1 MKQTL
6 TAALFVLLAA
16 GTTAAKTVEN
26 SEPPR
31 IHAVEV
37 MSLEEGR
44 FLSRELSAGAVA
56 DTVYFESWDFS
67 DGPNCNDDGWHPV
80 DRGLDADFWH
90 VDDFAGLGG
99 GTFGRLGPIQGNQSL
114 WLGARPTGTENLD
127 LCGYATL
134 PGYGNAWSQR
144 WCTKT
149 CLSVTTG
156 VTVLFTG
163 KWDSEP
169 GYDGT
174 TLQIATCTGGV
185 SDENWL
191 ATRPPNTVGGLW
203 DGRNGGIYELGTV
216 GPDSLVVES
225 IPDSMHTGS
234 VKIQFLFASDGGWS
248 DEDGLW
254 DTDGGII
261 IDRLR
266 VLDDA
271 GTILSVELFEDEAVG
286 ATSSDDWENCNFKG
300 FSYGNNS
307 GNYSNAYGD
316 LYPALSLLQEDPCVT
331 ELDCVWAF
339 IQGSVDDYSCGGFPG
354 QAAVPKGPGLEGS
367 YLKENIVSPIVP
379 ITSAS
384 PEVQLAIRLYAD
396 NPRDNLVY
404 WSWHVRTFIDGCP
417 TNWRDTAGV
426 YRNDSKTWITVVYR
440 LGDKFA
446 PGATE
451 IQVRTGVR
459 DMCPVWCGVF
469 GTGNCHS
476 HAPLWDSVSIYA
488 IEHDGPVMQWPFGGQ
503 FNDNFPEDGTSTG
516 TVRIDAAIDIRPSRN
531 SNIVNGDSA
540 TVIISDRV
548 NGLSTGAIGGGTWA
562 SCYAYVGIYPQGK
575 YSGSQIVDDPSRWPV
590 VDSTTSPTGDMWYI
604 VRLDT
609 AFVPSGGAVL
619 NGFCFD
625 LNDNLFVAGDE
636 IRYFIAA
643 QNGIGVWSYFY
654 DKEHATDLSAG
665 FAPSVSNDIDV
676 AYANYVE
683 MTCLPSGNPAVDILY
698 VDATDGRGVQPWFDT
713 AFDQLGLVVDRFDVS
728 QSGSSGL
735 GQFGVRVQDVSA
747 QLIPAYR
754 TIIWNSGTLES
765 YTVGDGTG
773 ATGSGAMKSDDWA
786 VLYEFLDQHPDSAG
800 VYLSG
805 NGLAAEWFSQNGP
818 LAVSTRST
826 YMNFNLVSDDHKSLP
841 GMPAS
846 PLGIGQPGGIFDHI
860 LGPDTLVAFG
870 GCPVLQRFGVLG
882 ATGASV
888 VEMAYDNDPTRAVV
902 LSQTTI
908 NQASSIARVVLSG
921 FSLHLIR
928 DDRPS
933 GTLDRVEHLGDILAF
948 LTGTSSTPTAVRA
961 SGWPNSLAQ
970 NYPNPFN
977 PETTIEYTLRGRS
990 HVTIRIYNVA
1000 GQLLRTLV
1008 NDARAAGPHQVLWDG
1023 RNNAGQRVSSG
1034 VYFYKLQANDF
1045 AQTKKMVLLK

>member
-354 QAAVPKGPGLEGS
+354 QAAVPKGPGLE
-367 YLKENIVSPIVP
+367 
-379 ITSAS
+379 
-384 PEVQLAIRLYAD
+384 
-396 NPRDNLVY
+396 
-404 WSWHVRTFIDGCP
+404 
-417 TNWRDTAGV
+417 
-426 YRNDSKTWITVVYR
+426 
-440 LGDKFA
+440 
-446 PGATE
+446 
-451 IQVRTGVR
+451 
-459 DMCPVWCGVF
+459 
-469 GTGNCHS
+469 
-476 HAPLWDSVSIYA
+476 
-488 IEHDGPVMQWPFGGQ
+488 
-503 FNDNFPEDGTSTG
+503 
-516 TVRIDAAIDIRPSRN
+516 
-531 SNIVNGDSA
+531 
-540 TVIISDRV
+540 
-548 NGLSTGAIGGGTWA
+548 
-562 SCYAYVGIYPQGK
+562 
-575 YSGSQIVDDPSRWPV
+575 
-590 VDSTTSPTGDMWYI
+590 
-604 VRLDT
+604 
-609 AFVPSGGAVL
+609 
-619 NGFCFD
+619 
-625 LNDNLFVAGDE
+625 
-636 IRYFIAA
+636 
-643 QNGIGVWSYFY
+643 
-654 DKEHATDLSAG
+654 
-665 FAPSVSNDIDV
+665 
-676 AYANYVE
+676 
-683 MTCLPSGNPAVDILY
+683 
-698 VDATDGRGVQPWFDT
+698 
-713 AFDQLGLVVDRFDVS
+713 
-728 QSGSSGL
+728 
-735 GQFGVRVQDVSA
+735 
-747 QLIPAYR
+747 
-754 TIIWNSGTLES
+754 
-765 YTVGDGTG
+765 
-773 ATGSGAMKSDDWA
+773 
-786 VLYEFLDQHPDSAG
+786 
-800 VYLSG
+800 
-805 NGLAAEWFSQNGP
+805 
-818 LAVSTRST
+818 
-826 YMNFNLVSDDHKSLP
+826 
-841 GMPAS
+841 
-846 PLGIGQPGGIFDHI
+846 
-860 LGPDTLVAFG
+860 
-870 GCPVLQRFGVLG
+870 
-882 ATGASV
+882 
-888 VEMAYDNDPTRAVV
+888 
-902 LSQTTI
+902 
-908 NQASSIARVVLSG
+908 
-921 FSLHLIR
+921 
-928 DDRPS
+928 
-933 GTLDRVEHLGDILAF
+933 
-948 LTGTSSTPTAVRA
+948 
-961 SGWPNSLAQ
+961 
-970 NYPNPFN
+970 
-977 PETTIEYTLRGRS
+977 
-990 HVTIRIYNVA
+990 
-1000 GQLLRTLV
+1000 
-1008 NDARAAGPHQVLWDG
+1008 
-1023 RNNAGQRVSSG
+1023 
-1034 VYFYKLQANDF
+1034 
-1045 AQTKKMVLLK
+1045 